1 MYLKN
6 STTDKATNEKNTAEV
21 WDVIMEICD
30 KAGASSKNCKDCL
43 HSIVRR
49 MGHPDPHVALQA
61 ITVRGVDTS
70 GGWRLT
76 DPEPDYTMRVGVCI
90 NLFVFFTAVGC
101 VRQQLRSAVPA
112 GDCVA

>member
-1 MYLKN
+1 MYLIN

-70 GGWRLT
+70 GGGVPPT
-76 DPEPDYTMRVGVCI
+76 PNPTIMRVGVCI

-101 VRQQLRSAVPA
+101 VRQ
-112 GDCVA
+112 